1 MKKNDYL
8 ALNLNLENTGLN
20 PEDLRAYN
28 ITPDNTGLE
37 DADYYKNIPQ
47 VVQRFSKDG
56 QFDEDAF
63 NDFYK
68 SVKRSYSKYAAD
80 DYLDKVIDNIPSSS
94 TDIFSLGNE
103 NIADDTAYMVR
114 SKDPNRR
121 QIGIGNL
128 FQTGAASFSER
139 EVAQANKVIDENGN
153 ELDWSPNDRGGI
165 RALFRPTLALAE
177 WKEGETSIENGIEVV
192 HHAGERKY
200 NKNGDPVYQIL
211 GNNEVYGKNILHF
224 SDTLTKDGTFWNKL
238 DVFDSDGIDTSIGK
252 TLAKTAIEIAA
263 YMSPAGP
270 YLGAL
275 EAARALSKTIPALT
289 KAVNGAITNNN
300 DNGIGRTM
308 TSLENWAS
316 QFDRSTSDRG
326 SAGFWTWENLANQ
339 LVDSAKQL
347 YSQGLI
353 QKIPYLLKA
362 HPTIKEQKLGQL
374 AATLYM
380 ATTSAEDVYG
390 DYKLAGVSD
399 RFAGIGALA
408 TMGAFFGFM
417 NNEYF
422 KTYLFSDPTLELP
435 ELRKALKAQA
445 KVSGEAFMNTV
456 KQNAKDEGVKLAEKE
471 AQRLTISE
479 GTKWY
484 NKTYNAVA
492 GIINK
497 IPKGFFSDNP
507 YIVRGFNEGLEEVME
522 EGATDLIKGMTLG
535 LKELGF
541 NVKEDSA
548 EDVDFGFSMQ
558 DFLTRYATSFVG
570 GAMGGA
576 VFEGLTQW
584 NNRHIKSISK
594 LDLDEQLAWYLRNGY
609 RDEIDKWID
618 RWENKGRFGTKNLAM
633 TYNIEQNGDE
643 KSLVWDAATDKNI
656 NQNTGIANLLRQRVA
671 TIDAELKS
679 LGPLML
685 QTDNEILWNA
695 IHTIGEEAEKA
706 GLSYSEYSQKNLRDA
721 SIDFIKQ
728 TGVDRLILSDAAD
741 LQHSIMLLNRRIQA
755 RIDTLSGNTDQANR
769 DSEERIKNDETLKV
783 YKKDLE
789 SAKKALEELLSGKR
803 ASEYLEL
810 GLFAGDSTLKKLYLS
825 DTTDENGKPTYF
837 EDVKGWTRARYG
849 QSYDELIKN
858 SGEKDPDKENQTDLE
873 EYLNAGFNSWRD
885 ATEDIRKIRGAYE
898 VHKELSK
905 IVNPIIQQQ
914 ISDYSGYKKDTDR
927 TGQLAVIDL
936 DPAAIALE
944 LTTSYKELNDY
955 MQSNPDIDPDT
966 DEEYQRLNAKYNAA
980 IIKDK
985 FFTPQRYLDEG
996 FKSESTLPTKIEE
1009 KTTADIADA
1018 LEFLKNY
1025 YLDLNRNKIVSEF
1038 SDDVLERGVFNI
1050 ISSMAILSESDN
1062 PIPIN
1067 LDIIRRSIL
1076 NDANDVTQIL
1086 ELVKSNYSDD
1096 DEILE
1101 RVASL
1106 EELSNNFLNEN
1117 IAVDKAGLTLAQNV
1131 LDYLGDVLTP
1141 EQREVLENKLK
1152 KATFINNLLPHIH
1165 DDALVYSKFQKNV
1178 QEGLDAYNA
1187 LKEIISGLEGV
1198 ESIGDIDVWL
1208 DHVLFDGTD
1217 FINKINEIR
1226 QIKSEGIKTP
1236 ILDWI
1241 KGFNTTIAGTEFPL
1255 WDLLQREMKNL
1266 ISKTTTDE
1274 YVIDNPRSVEELQ
1287 FLQAA
1292 LNSASAVL
1300 QGARKGGVNHYVNQ
1314 LKESEKLSE
1323 IEIPELYDVYDH
1335 DLGVLYERVS
1345 ALLDLHFKNH
1355 KSTIAIKK
1363 ESFIKNAPKFLKT
1376 IVDKTTSED
1385 TPLQKIFKDV
1395 LGIDLF
1401 DEWKTINADRF
1412 DFDEIDET
1420 NFEDF
1425 WKAFRQWM
1433 DVIHNAVENIN
1444 LEEAIQKAKDSYGRI
1459 IESKNDLL
1467 GFILTSPFT
1476 ELWKFQ
1482 NSEITNRDDEKIQD
1496 LDVVLLLAGIIGV
1509 DPKVTFSAMQGV
1521 SEEEN
1526 KKPFWDQMISIIAG
1540 FSQTRNRGLFN
1551 SIVDNIYLQG
1561 KTEIEN
1567 NDDIKGGNKDYLL
1580 NRSVIHNA
1588 VFIDG
1593 ASGTG
1598 KSTVVL
1604 RFIKQMNSKFAFTK
1618 PDGTN
1623 ATVKSL
1629 AIAKYANRAKALG
1642 DILSLTGENVL
1653 TLDDFISKH
1662 FRTIT
1667 EDDYEQIGNDEPY
1680 RRRIKSEVIEELHNK
1695 LIANNTLMKDI
1706 DVLNIYVDEIGL
1718 MSEAQLQ
1725 LLSAFS
1731 EAGYINLI
1739 FAGDR
1744 MQRGYTSNFDGKPV
1758 NSGITDVWM
1767 LSTPRLTTSVR
1778 ANNYG
1783 MQKNLEDL
1791 EARLKILWSKWQQE
1805 PWING
1810 SSLQLEGVEEFK
1822 PIFTQ
1827 SNSGIYGI
1835 GIVADG
1841 DNAMNTLSQFEGT
1854 IGIITDHEDDYTR
1867 YASDKVLVKN
1877 PNDVQGD
1884 EFDYVLIDIQNLP
1897 DLSTFDRLRYEYTL
1911 VSRARNGVLIV
1922 NELGDI
1928 KSNTVRADAASEVN
1942 RRDENG
1948 EIAGDEIQEYKAW
1961 WDTLFSDDILGN
1973 SGTSSE
1979 EPSPKSNPSSPSG
1992 SGGTPSEGSL
2002 PGGTPSGAR
2011 ASSTFNFNGFKE
2023 EEFKAKVKEQGENIS
2038 IPFYNKTQQRREDLK
2053 NYKKYYDLLN
2063 THGND
2068 GSLIDVKGFI
2078 DWLFDPANIEFFT
2091 NPSNQFSILSKL
2103 SYTPEVATKY
2113 LEFVRNFALDYLSL
2127 TESELKKKYSN
2138 DDFGLKSLI
2147 NDSVWHNFIDALFAE
2162 VQLNGNKLLYTVKD
2176 GTKQFIYFIVPQQTQ
2191 TGEINHYAL
2200 PIAIIN
2206 NGTLPRGWVK
2216 LKTHEEVPLV
2226 MLSSAGYKT
2235 KTLKEAVGHY
2245 ADVSTKGYI
2254 PKAVPD
2260 KDKLA
2265 SNEKG
2270 KQAGNFAK
2278 NNLGHAHVI
2287 ISSVFNDENADPEKL
2302 LVPQTESGKIT
2313 HMDQTSLNSRER
2325 LMAVNRRFTVEQYY
2339 QHAKVL
2345 QKLWKRSRNESV
2357 TNNDID
2363 LLKEFISAT
2372 KTEQDR
2378 IYQAIYADEGA
2389 AGVRAFRK
2397 LQLLSNGS
2405 RNNLTTA
2412 IIRWFWQQD
2421 HNSSE
2426 YGQFVD
2432 ELYKWVSDTEHIN
2445 HTGKIRQGG
2454 LSFTI
2459 YNDLGLP
2466 DTYYVFL
2473 KDPQTYEIVNGKN
2486 EVLGELKT
2494 EDYFNQS
2501 NLDLIRV
2508 TENIL
2513 NAIDPGK
2520 QKYNYDASTITSE
2533 IQNGGISFG
2542 LTTKS
2547 KESTDDAETF
2557 FYAPFD
2563 SDIVPLIEKVYNN
2576 RKFAEFLENDSIFK
2590 YGFLIGFAGTNDGFD
2605 SDYWLHCDLAGE
2617 STDIIEVIPPTFLI
2631 NSAESIERGS
2641 LPKLGLLDHKLETMN
2656 KEDVVVK
2663 EHLDV
2668 NNNPSKWVFET
2679 KFNTTRTQL
2688 ESELGL
2694 DNVPGLEEV
2703 INIVGIENGQLIL
2716 EDSTGRRYQVSIT
2729 LDQINTLLSGMQII
2743 KVASNVKKVDE
2754 TGVANIISTDN
2765 GYKLQTDDLMD
2776 DATIVFFK
2784 DGNLTIR
2791 FGNQIFKFTGVSNEF
2806 FDELSNTW
2814 VNNNSDDYYYYGS
2827 TENEDIYFDSATK
2840 DLKIISDRG
2849 TITGKVFDIS
2859 ENDTSIILSY
2869 TNSMRISSMFEIP
2882 KSNNNLYN
2890 KFKALGSIKAEVT
2903 PVDVARKMFNDVPKK
2918 VINDPLLRDNPDAWA
2933 IKYMQKLKGFYVWNS
2948 SKGVFESPKR
2958 NQIIYNFAF
2967 SGTSISLSD
2976 IMDNLDNIEI
2986 NNEYIVLNINN
2997 QRYVFTYSINK
3008 HGKYTFTPYEASSQT
3023 KLEKMKAFLNNIAD
3037 DSIRDKILWNIRLN
3051 AGDENAFE
3059 RAGEINRWFSANKN
3073 NEEIAKLISES
3084 RELANDLS
3092 FDEICSL

>member
-37 DADYYKNIPQ
+37 EADYYKNIPQ

-56 QFDEDAF
+56 QFDENAF
-63 NDFYK
+63 NEFYK

-80 DYLDKVIDNIPSSS
+80 DYLEKVIDNIPSSS

-114 SKDPNRR
+114 SKDPSRR

-128 FQTGAASFSER
+128 FQTGVASFSER

-153 ELDWSPNDRGGI
+153 QLDWSPNDRGGI

-177 WKEGETSIENGIEVV
+177 WKEGETSIENGVEVV

-200 NKNGDPVYQIL
+200 DKNGDPMYQLL
-211 GNNEVYGKNILHF
+211 GNNEVYGRDILHF
-224 SDTLTKDGTFWNKL
+224 SDTLTKEGSFWNKL
-238 DVFDSDGIDTSIGK
+238 DIFDSDGIDTSIGK
-252 TLAKTAIEIAA
+252 TLARTAIEIAA

-275 EAARALSKTIPALT
+275 EAARALSKTIPTLT

-300 DNGIGRTM
+300 NNGIGRTM

-316 QFDRSTSDRG
+316 KFDRSTSDRG

-353 QKIPYLLKA
+353 QKIPYLLKT

-374 AATLYM
+374 ASILYM
-380 ATTSAEDVYG
+380 ATTSADDVYG

-456 KQNAKDEGVKLAEKE
+456 KQNAEKEGVKLAEKE
-471 AQRLTISE
+471 AQRLAISE

-492 GIINK
+492 RLINK
-497 IPKGFFSDNP
+497 VPKGILTDNP
-507 YIVRGFNEGLEEVME
+507 YVVRAFNEGLEEVME
-522 EGATDLIKGMTLG
+522 EGATDTIKGITLG

-548 EDVDFGFSMQ
+548 EDIDFGFSMQ
-558 DFLTRYATSFVG
+558 DFLTRYTTSFVG

-609 RDEIDKWID
+609 RDEINKWID

-643 KSLVWDAATDKNI
+643 KSLVWDAASDKNV

-695 IHTIGEEAEKA
+695 INTIGEEAEKA

-741 LQHSIMLLNRRIQA
+741 LQHKIMLLNRRIQA

-783 YKKDLE
+783 YKKDLDA
-789 SAKKALEELLSGKR
+789 AKKALDELLSGKR

-873 EYLNAGFNSWRD
+873 EYLNAGFNNWRD

-905 IVNPIIQQQ
+905 IVTPIIQQQ

-927 TGQLAVIDL
+927 TGELAFINL
-936 DPAAIALE
+936 DPTTVALE
-944 LTTSYKELNDY
+944 LTTAAKELNDY
-955 MQSNPDIDPDT
+955 EQANPDADLDT
-966 DEEYQRLNAKYNAA
+966 DEEYQRLTAKYNAA
-980 IIKDK
+980 VIKDR
-985 FFTPQRYLDEG
+985 FFTPQRFLDEG
-996 FKSESTLPTKIEE
+996 FKPESTLPTSLEQ
-1009 KTTADIADA
+1009 KTTADVVDA

-1025 YLDLNRNKIVSEF
+1025 YLELNRKKVVSEF
-1038 SDDVLERGVFNI
+1038 SEDVLERGVFNI
-1050 ISSMAILSESDN
+1050 INAMAIWSDSDK

-1067 LDIIRRSIL
+1067 IDIASRNL
-1076 NDANDVTQIL
+1076 LQNANDVADIL
-1086 ELVKSNYSDD
+1086 ETIQSNYADD
-1096 DEILE
+1096 EEILE
-1101 RVASL
+1101 RVTSL
-1106 EELSNNFLNEN
+1106 EELANNFRNEN
-1117 IAVDKAGLTLAQNV
+1117 IAVDASGLTLAQNI

-1141 EQREVLENKLK
+1141 EQRNILENKLK
-1152 KATFINNLLPHIH
+1152 IATFVNNLLPHIH
-1165 DDALVYSKFQKNV
+1165 DDALIYSKFQKNV
-1178 QEGLDAYNA
+1178 QEGLAAYNT
-1187 LKEIISGLEGV
+1187 LKEIISELEGV
-1198 ESIGDIDVWL
+1198 EVIGDVDVWL

-1287 FLQAA
+1287 FLQVA

-1314 LKESEKLSE
+1314 LKESEKLPE

-1345 ALLDLHFKNH
+1345 ALLDLHFNNH

-1363 ESFIKNAPKFLKT
+1363 ESFIKNAPKFLKA

-1385 TPLQKIFKDV
+1385 TLLQKMFNDI
-1395 LGIDLF
+1395 LGIDLS
-1401 DEWKTINADRF
+1401 DEWNTINADRF
-1412 DFDEIDET
+1412 EFDEIDET

-1433 DVIHNAVENIN
+1433 DRIHDAVENIN
-1444 LEEAIQKAKDSYGRI
+1444 LEEAVQKAKDSYGRI
-1459 IESKNDLL
+1459 VESKNDLL

-1482 NSEITNRDDEKIQD
+1482 NSEITNRDDEKVQD
-1496 LDVVLLLAGIIGV
+1496 LDVVLVLASIIGV
-1509 DPKVTFSAMQGV
+1509 NPKVTFSAMQGI

-1540 FSQTRNRGLFN
+1540 FAQTRNKGLFN

-1567 NDDIKGGNKDYLL
+1567 NDEISKGNKTYLL
-1580 NRSVIHNA
+1580 NRSIIRNA

-1598 KSTVVL
+1598 KSTIVL

-1618 PDGTN
+1618 SDGTN
-1623 ATVKSL
+1623 AVVKSL

-1653 TLDDFISKH
+1653 TLDDFIAKH
-1662 FRTIT
+1662 FRSIT
-1667 EDDYEQIGNDEPY
+1667 EDDYEQNKNGESY

-1695 LIANNTLMKDI
+1695 FIANNTLMKDV
-1706 DVLNIYVDEIGL
+1706 DVLNVYVDEIGL
-1718 MSEAQLQ
+1718 MSEAELQ
-1725 LLSAFS
+1725 LLSTFS
-1731 EAGYINLI
+1731 DAGYVNLI

-1744 MQRGYTSNFDGKPV
+1744 MQRGYTSEFDGDPV

-1778 ANNYG
+1778 ANNFG

-1791 EARLKILWSKWQQE
+1791 EARLKILWTKWQE
-1805 PWING
+1805 KPWVYG
-1810 SSLQLEGVEEFK
+1810 TSLQLDGVEEFK
-1822 PIFTQ
+1822 PIFSQ

-1835 GIVADG
+1835 GIVGDG
-1841 DNAMNTLSQFEGT
+1841 DNAMNTLSQFGGT
-1854 IGIITDHEDDYTR
+1854 IGIITDHEADYTQ
-1867 YASDKVLVKN
+1867 YASDKVLVKSPDN
-1877 PNDVQGD
+1877 VQGD

-1897 DLSTFDRLRYEYTL
+1897 KLSTFDRLRYEYTL
-1911 VSRARNGVLIV
+1911 VSRARNGVFIV

-1942 RRDENG
+1942 RRDEHG
-1948 EIAGDEIQEYKAW
+1948 EIAGDEIQEYKTW

-1973 SGTSSE
+1973 TGSSSE
-1979 EPSPKSNPSSPSG
+1979 PAEEPNPSPA
-1992 SGGTPSEGSL
+1992 SGGTPT
-2002 PGGTPSGAR
+2002 GGNPTGMPPA
-2011 ASSTFNFNGFKE
+2011 APAASTFNFNGFKE
-2023 EEFKAKVKEQGENIS
+2023 EEFKQEVRKKGKDIK
-2038 IPFYNKTQQRREDLK
+2038 IPFYTKTQQREADLE
-2053 NYKKYYDLLN
+2053 NYQKYHELVN
-2063 THGND
+2063 TQGNS
-2068 GSLIDVKGFI
+2068 GKLIDTKNFI
-2078 DWLFDPANIEFFT
+2078 DWLFDPENESFFT
-2091 NPSNQFSILSKL
+2091 DPSNQFSILSKL
-2103 SYTPEVATKY
+2103 SYTPEIVTKY
-2113 LEFVRNFALDYLSL
+2113 LEFVRNFALDYLQL
-2127 TESELKKKYSN
+2127 SETKLKEKYSDSDSIGLKELVN
-2138 DDFGLKSLI
+2138 DD
-2147 NDSVWHNFIDALFAE
+2147 VWHNFVDALFAE

-2176 GTKQFIYFIVPQQTQ
+2176 GNKQFVYFIVPQQIE
-2191 TGEINHYAL
+2191 TGSINHYAL

-2245 ADVSTKGYI
+2245 ADVSIKGYI
-2254 PKAVPD
+2254 VKDVPD
-2260 KDKLA
+2260 DDKIA

-2270 KQAGNFAK
+2270 KQAKKFAR
-2278 NNLGHAHVI
+2278 NNIGHAHVI
-2287 ISSVFNDENADPEKL
+2287 VSSIFNNENADPEKL
-2302 LVPQTESGKIT
+2302 LVPQTEGGKII
-2313 HMDQTSLNSRER
+2313 HMDQTALNSKER

-2345 QKLWKRSRNESV
+2345 QKLWKGEI
-2357 TNNDID
+2357 TDDDIK
-2363 LLKEFISAT
+2363 LLEEFIST
-2372 KTEQDR
+2372 TERGR
-2378 IYQAIYADEGA
+2378 IYQARYADEGA

-2397 LQLLSNGS
+2397 LQLLSNYS

-2421 HNSSE
+2421 HNSAK

-2520 QKYNYDASTITSE
+2520 QKYNYDVSTITSE

-2547 KESTDDAETF
+2547 QENTADAQTF

-2563 SDIVPLIEKVYNN
+2563 SDLVPFIENVYTDP
-2576 RKFAEFLENDSIFK
+2576 KLAEFLEQDSIFK

-2631 NSAESIERGS
+2631 DSFESADRGS
-2641 LPKLGLLDHKLETMN
+2641 LPKLGLLNHKAETMN
-2656 KEDVVVK
+2656 KEDIVVK

-2668 NNNPSKWVFET
+2668 NNKPTKWIFET
-2679 KFNTTRTQL
+2679 KFSTTRTQL
-2688 ESELGL
+2688 ENELGL
-2694 DNVPGLEEV
+2694 NSVPGSEEV

-2716 EDSTGRRYQVSIT
+2716 EDPSGRRYQAPIT
-2729 LDQINTLLSGMQII
+2729 IDQVNTLLNGMQIV
-2743 KVASNVKKVDE
+2743 KVASNVKSVDE
-2754 TGVANIISTDN
+2754 TGVANIISTDE
-2765 GYKLQTDDLMD
+2765 GYKFQMDDLMD
-2776 DATIVFFK
+2776 DATIVFYK
-2784 DGNLTIR
+2784 DGDLFIR

-2806 FDELSNTW
+2806 FNELSNTW
-2814 VNNNSDDYYYYGS
+2814 VNNNSDDFYYYGS
-2827 TENEDIYFDSATK
+2827 TENEDIYYDAKTK
-2840 DLKIISDRG
+2840 DLKIISDWG
-2849 TITGKVFDIS
+2849 VITGKLFNISENEDSITLAYTDPRGISNQFDIS
-2859 ENDTSIILSY
+2859 
-2869 TNSMRISSMFEIP
+2869 
-2882 KSNNNLYN
+2882 KSNNDLYN
-2890 KFKALGSIKAEVT
+2890 KFKNLGPVKKEVS
-2903 PVDVARKMFNDVPKK
+2903 PVDVAKQMFNNLPKT
-2918 VINDPLLRDNPDAWA
+2918 VLSDPLLRENPNAWA
-2933 IKYMQKLKGFYVWNS
+2933 IKHMQKLKGFYTWNS
-2948 SKGVFESPKR
+2948 SKGKFESPKQ

-2967 SGTSISLSD
+2967 SGVNIPLSD
-2976 IMDNLDNIEI
+2976 IIDNLDNIEI
-2986 NNEYIVLNINN
+2986 NNEYIVLSINN

-3008 HGKYTFTPYEASSQT
+3008 HGKYTFTPYEVSSQT

-3037 DSIRDKILWNIRLN
+3037 ESIRENILWNIRIN

-3059 RAGEINRWFSANKN
+3059 RAGEINRWYTANKN
-3073 NEEIAKLISES
+3073 NAEIVNLIKES
-3084 RELANDLS
+3084 IDLANDLS
-3092 FDEICSL
+3092 LDEICSL